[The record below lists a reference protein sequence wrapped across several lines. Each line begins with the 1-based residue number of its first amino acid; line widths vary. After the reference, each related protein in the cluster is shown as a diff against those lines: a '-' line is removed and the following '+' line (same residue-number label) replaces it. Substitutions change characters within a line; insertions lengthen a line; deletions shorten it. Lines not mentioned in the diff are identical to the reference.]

1 MPYSQC
7 IYLYI
12 NDECINCRN
21 NCYNNSYYCKIHKN
35 NYIKKKAFKYI
46 KNEMIQFNKKLDA
59 YNILS
64 IYTSMYE
71 KNIKDVDIKNTC
83 LLLLGKRQRAFNIA
97 DELCIY
103 LSTKSLKKNITKNI
117 LLKFDWYCKVF
128 KLSHINRKITMLQK
142 IWRNNKLIKENEPL
156 LECVN
161 TEDPFT
167 SDNLIDV
174 VNIFYISEDKY
185 RYGFEAADLDYF
197 IKTIGAWNPY
207 TRKIIDNIDIMRLRN
222 YINKNKI
229 KTKLKIEWQTIK
241 QAYTDVIIYF
251 ERQGFLTNLD
261 WYNKLTYP
269 QILTI
274 LTEFAN
280 NISLFANI
288 NIDDIS
294 NTDNYVFKFC
304 KIILNILQNVS
315 DNSFMIIN
323 CLYSS
328 FMNVSDDF
336 LNNAPIWLQESSYNT
351 IIIEY
356 YSITIE

>member
-1 MPYSQC
+1 M
-7 IYLYI
+7 
-12 NDECINCRN
+12 
-21 NCYNNSYYCKIHKN
+21 
-35 NYIKKKAFKYI
+35 IK
-46 KNEMIQFNKKLDA
+46 FNA

-64 IYTSMYE
+64 TYASMYE
-71 KNIKDVDIKNTC
+71 KNNKDVDIKNTC
-83 LLLLGKRQRAFNIA
+83 LLLLGKRERAFNIA
-97 DELCIY
+97 DELGIY
-103 LSTKSLKKNITKNI
+103 MSTNSLKKNITKNI

-128 KLSHINRKITMLQK
+128 KLSHINRKISTLQK
-142 IWRNNKLIKENEPL
+142 IWKNNKLNEVL
-156 LECVN
+156 LECIN

-167 SDNLIDV
+167 SENLKDV
-174 VNIFYISEDKY
+174 VNIFYISEDNH

-197 IKTIGAWNPY
+197 IRNIGAWNPY
-207 TRKIIDNIDIMRLRN
+207 TRKTIDNIDIMKLRN
-222 YINKNKI
+222 YINKKKI
-229 KTKLKIEWQTIK
+229 KTKLKIKWQTIE

-261 WYNKLTYP
+261 WYNKLTYK

-274 LTEFAN
+274 LTEFNN

-288 NIDDIS
+288 NIEDIS
-294 NTDNYVFKFC
+294 NTDDYIFKFC
-304 KIILNILQNVS
+304 KIILNILQNECE
-315 DNSFMIIN
+315 NSFMVIS
-323 CLYSS
+323 CLYNC